1 MDTLDDLRGDWKRG
15 RDLGAPLL
23 PLKNSELKDWIK
35 GSMKKEQQLVFRYA
49 VKTFIWSLL
58 VFSFLTYLMLRFW
71 GDWNLFV
78 VCMAAMAIY
87 IPFTAVFMKH
97 YKRFFAVECG
107 VQQEVDLKQGLHI
120 KFMALK
126 QFYSVKKI
134 FDWLMV
140 PLSCAVIA
148 LTVNKYA
155 FDAPFIEHLGFN
167 IITFILYSTAFI
179 YVTRKDNTT
188 YFKVPM
194 KKMETVMREMED
206 D

>member
-1 MDTLDDLRGDWKRG
+1 MDTLDDLKGDWKRG

-23 PLKNSELKDWIK
+23 PFKSNEFKDWIK
-35 GSMKKEQQLVFRYA
+35 VNMKKEQQLVFRYA
-49 VKTFIWSLL
+49 VKTFVWSLL

-71 GDWNLFV
+71 GDWNLFA

-97 YKRFFAVECG
+97 YMRFFAVECEA
-107 VQQEVDLKQGLHI
+107 QQEVDLKQGLRI

-126 QFYSVKKI
+126 QFYSIKKI

-140 PLSCAVIA
+140 PLSCLVIS
-148 LTVNKYA
+148 LTINKYA
-155 FDAPFIEHLGFN
+155 FHAPFAEHLGFN
-167 IITFILYSTAFI
+167 MITFILYSAAFI
-179 YVTRKDNTT
+179 YVTAKDNTT

-194 KKMETVMREMED
+194 KKMETVMQEMED